1 MEPTT
6 TQKRPATSSA
16 APARSTDVTSPPNK
30 RVKVEERPKC
40 VKCGKDLCGNTVEAP
55 GGMYHAACFGCY
67 KCGKKLDRC
76 VNVENKPYC
85 DTCGRAAL
93 TTVKKQSM
101 SSAKMKAAAGIVSAA
116 ANKSKWQLE
125 REAREKRDQEAKER
139 FLEEKKE
146 KERLAA
152 EKRKQETEERE
163 RLQRERQEK
172 ERIELEKREKETRER
187 QERECQER
195 EKREADRKEKDRL
208 DKERR
213 EKETRDRQERER
225 REREDRER
233 RERETRER
241 QERERR
247 EREEREKRERQAR
260 EEEEKKR
267 KQASAASKI
276 SAAAD
281 RAQQLEREREEAQR
295 IDDERRAKAAA
306 ASKTP
311 VKSSEESGQSEWLQ
325 KVNELKKKREDK
337 KQQVS
342 SKPISTSNTISSAS
356 PKINI
361 KKEEPEKP
369 KQSSSFIKESPI
381 ISSSS
386 MDNVKDDIE
395 LDDADFEVTE
405 AEFMEAQQD
414 IVYFNFEERVSHLV
428 GYLYLKMKRKKWIKR
443 WCVVQDGKFA
453 SYSEKPNDSGSDI
466 KKRRMSQEIIII
478 PLDTIETIKLSDESS
493 SCFIIQTEG
502 NSQNYHFRCD
512 SEDEVT
518 VWIGGLY
525 HHINSELR
533 DPLKREAAETRQAPV
548 IQQGILQ
555 QRRRGFWKK
564 FWFCLKNGFIVCY
577 LARHRGNLTK
587 RPKYKLA
594 LFDCKIEE
602 YEGEKYNYSAFQ
614 ITTQTGEEIVLQAD
628 NSEDMLF
635 WINAILKEKFLIEE
649 TINSI
654 AI

>member
-1 MEPTT
+1 
-6 TQKRPATSSA
+6 
-16 APARSTDVTSPPNK
+16 
-30 RVKVEERPKC
+30 
-40 VKCGKDLCGNTVEAP
+40 
-55 GGMYHAACFGCY
+55 
-67 KCGKKLDRC
+67 
-76 VNVENKPYC
+76 
-85 DTCGRAAL
+85 
-93 TTVKKQSM
+93 
-101 SSAKMKAAAGIVSAA
+101 MKAAAGIVSAA

-152 EKRKQETEERE
+152 EKRKQEAEERE

-172 ERIELEKREKETRER
+172 ERIEREKREKETRER
-187 QERECQER
+187 QERERQEREKREADRKEKDKLDKERREREDRERQERERREREDRERRDRETRESQER